1 MTCSRACALVACLGF
16 RIRTF
21 RPIVDHFDFEKRT
34 LLKKNSCK
42 VVYLTLG
49 LDQLNV
55 FRWFQNSLRM
65 VYALSLRTLA
75 EA

>member
-1 MTCSRACALVACLGF
+1 MTCSRACALVACPGS

-21 RPIVDHFDFEKRT
+21 RPIVELFDSKKRT

-42 VVYLTLG
+42 VVYLTLS
-49 LDQLNV
+49 LDRLNV